1 MGLLMFTASKL
12 DKDKMLLLDFGIQ
25 THIQLLYE
33 ETCCEGGKYL
43 DRTVMLE
50 CCIRSKLDM
59 RFSASIKEV
68 LCWKC
73 ILPLAHPQHLN
84 QALKS

>member
-12 DKDKMLLLDFGIQ
+12 DKDKMLLLDLHTYSSYMRRPVERG
-25 THIQLLYE
+25 E
-33 ETCCEGGKYL
+33 KYL